1 MENRE
6 KRGVTTKILNIG
18 YSLVENREGQ
28 ATINTIETLLMWRFI
43 TKVRGNTMQL
53 IWGCWSEDE

>member
-28 ATINTIETLLMWRFI
+28 ATINTIETLLM
-43 TKVRGNTMQL
+43 
-53 IWGCWSEDE
+53 